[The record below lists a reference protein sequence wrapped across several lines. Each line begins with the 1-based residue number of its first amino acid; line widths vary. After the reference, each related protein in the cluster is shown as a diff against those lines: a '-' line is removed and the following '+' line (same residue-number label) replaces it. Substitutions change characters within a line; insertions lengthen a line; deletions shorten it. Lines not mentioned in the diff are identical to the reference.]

1 MGEGKG
7 SGKTCSGAGTAGPSP
22 GYRLPTPS
30 PPAQAQRPDCGALS
44 PTLTLKPENFQHC
57 SSSRIEEQE
66 SWWPEGGQGKG
77 GGRATV
83 PAVCPALVP
92 VT

>member
-1 MGEGKG
+1 MLLGGNCWAIPWVPA
-7 SGKTCSGAGTAGPSP
+7 SHPQPSSSSTEAWP
-22 GYRLPTPS
+22 WS
-30 PPAQAQRPDCGALS
+30 PH

-57 SSSRIEEQE
+57 SSSIIEEQE
-66 SWWPEGGQGKG
+66 SWWQEGGQGKG